1 MMDASQKQDLRFSR
15 LLKLPMY
22 LWSIVFVFVALLYVI
37 GLSFLSRGEIMGVT
51 GEVTLSNY
59 ARLASPDYVKVLLQ
73 SLKLAALT
81 TAICIVVGYPFGYL
95 MARLSPVAR
104 SVVMLLII
112 VPFWTNAL
120 IRIYG
125 WRILLMGNGPINTV
139 LMNLGLIQEPLKLL
153 YTDGAVLLG
162 FVQVDYGW
170 RGLTF
175 ILILYMARGSRGGL
189 AAAYLAYALFWGSTS
204 SQVNSLFGYPL
215 TFLTWDGLGP
225 VLAAFFRLQGMIG
238 LSLPLILCPTRTGL
252 RLPGRLGYW
261 LYPIHLVVLILI
273 RLMTGTGFD
282 VLVRGF

>member
-1 MMDASQKQDLRFSR
+1 MVETTVKERRSGELAGNLDTSFLKVLALCFMFIDHLGAAVLPRVGELRMIGRMALPLYAWCLVVGSVKTHNAPRYALR
-15 LLKLPMY
+15 LLGLAVLSQPLYMMA
-22 LWSIVFVFVALLYVI
+22 LNHTWTDLNILFLLFIAQVALQGI
-37 GLSFLSRGEIMGVT
+37 RARFMGSQIWV
-51 GEVTLSNY
+51 
-59 ARLASPDYVKVLLQ
+59 P
-73 SLKLAALT
+73 AL
-81 TAICIVVGYPFGYL
+81 CY
-95 MARLSPVAR
+95 
-104 SVVMLLII
+104 
-112 VPFWTNAL
+112 
-120 IRIYG
+120 
-125 WRILLMGNGPINTV
+125 
-139 LMNLGLIQEPLKLL
+139 
-153 YTDGAVLLG
+153 VLLG

-225 VLAAFFRLQGMIG
+225 VLAAFFRLQGMIW

>member
-1 MMDASQKQDLRFSR
+1 MGSQIWV
-15 LLKLPMY
+15 P
-22 LWSIVFVFVALLYVI
+22 ALCY
-37 GLSFLSRGEIMGVT
+37 
-51 GEVTLSNY
+51 
-59 ARLASPDYVKVLLQ
+59 
-73 SLKLAALT
+73 
-81 TAICIVVGYPFGYL
+81 
-95 MARLSPVAR
+95 
-104 SVVMLLII
+104 
-112 VPFWTNAL
+112 
-120 IRIYG
+120 
-125 WRILLMGNGPINTV
+125 
-139 LMNLGLIQEPLKLL
+139 
-153 YTDGAVLLG
+153 VLLG

-225 VLAAFFRLQGMIG
+225 VLAAFFRLQGMIW

>member
-1 MMDASQKQDLRFSR
+1 MSSIQFILTIAVCAAATMLTRFLPFLVFGSR
-15 LLKLPMY
+15 GGKVPEVVEYLGHVLPAAIFGM
-22 LWSIVFVFVALLYVI
+22 LIVYCLEGFSLTSGSHGIPEAIAIGVTVALHKW
-37 GLSFLSRGEIMGVT
+37 MHQ
-51 GEVTLSNY
+51 TLVSIAGGTLCY
-59 ARLASPDYVKVLLQ
+59 
-73 SLKLAALT
+73 
-81 TAICIVVGYPFGYL
+81 
-95 MARLSPVAR
+95 
-104 SVVMLLII
+104 
-112 VPFWTNAL
+112 
-120 IRIYG
+120 
-125 WRILLMGNGPINTV
+125 
-139 LMNLGLIQEPLKLL
+139 
-153 YTDGAVLLG
+153 VLLG

-204 SQVNSLFGYPL
+204 SQVNSLFGYSL

-225 VLAAFFRLQGMIG
+225 VLAAFFRLQGMIW

-261 LYPIHLVVLILI
+261 LSPIHLVVLILI

>member
-1 MMDASQKQDLRFSR
+1 MDASHKQDLRFSR

-51 GEVTLSNY
+51 GEVTLGNY

-81 TAICIVVGYPFGYL
+81 TAICILVGYPFGYL

-125 WRILLMGNGPINTV
+125 WRILLMSNGPVNTL
-139 LMNLGLIQEPLKLL
+139 LMNLGQHAILVSALHGRR
-153 YTDGAVLLG
+153 GAAG
-162 FVQVDYGW
+162 N
-170 RGLTF
+170 GLRADS
-175 ILILYMARGSRGGL
+175 LHDPADLHRGG
-189 AAAYLAYALFWGSTS
+189 
-204 SQVNSLFGYPL
+204 
-215 TFLTWDGLGP
+215 
-225 VLAAFFRLQGMIG
+225 
-238 LSLPLILCPTRTGL
+238 
-252 RLPGRLGYW
+252 
-261 LYPIHLVVLILI
+261 
-273 RLMTGTGFD
+273 
-282 VLVRGF
+282 

>member
-104 SVVMLLII
+104 SVTTVPTGTLRITSGALRPCMLEPFPPG
-112 VPFWTNAL
+112 PFWA
-120 IRIYG
+120 
-125 WRILLMGNGPINTV
+125 W
-139 LMNLGLIQEPLKLL
+139 
-153 YTDGAVLLG
+153 
-162 FVQVDYGW
+162 
-170 RGLTF
+170 
-175 ILILYMARGSRGGL
+175 
-189 AAAYLAYALFWGSTS
+189 
-204 SQVNSLFGYPL
+204 
-215 TFLTWDGLGP
+215 
-225 VLAAFFRLQGMIG
+225 
-238 LSLPLILCPTRTGL
+238 
-252 RLPGRLGYW
+252 
-261 LYPIHLVVLILI
+261 
-273 RLMTGTGFD
+273 
-282 VLVRGF
+282 